1 MQTWSPT
8 DPLYFDLEVERT
20 TWRNKNLT
28 RKRKALERLAIQEP
42 NSLVSPNLLSPF
54 IQEEEEFIMAEEEPR
69 HQPPSW
75 TLHDYL
81 ANIGPWYF
89 NTIAR
94 SDVMTRNVEMRASLI
109 QLIQQKKIPLFLL

>member
-109 QLIQQKKIPLFLL
+109 QLVQQN